1 MDLNEIANNSRNY
14 NFHSHTQYCDGH
26 APMEDFVIAAIAEG
40 VSDYGFSPH
49 SPIPFPSTCNMAA
62 DDVPHYLAEVDRLR
76 GIYGDKIR
84 LYASMEID
92 YISPEWNAS
101 TPYFSALPLDY
112 RLSSVHFVPC
122 DDFYVD
128 IDGRFENFRKKMS
141 DFFADDIRHV
151 VKLFYE
157 QSIRMVEIGGF
168 DIIGHFDKIGYNAS
182 LFHEG
187 IEDEQF
193 YQSLV
198 GDLIDL
204 IISKDLIVE
213 INTKALE
220 RSGRLFPSRRYWQR
234 LVEAGVGIVV
244 NSDCHDPHLI
254 NSGRNEAIKEY
265 KALLENFN
273 INSHK
278 ASAL

>member
-1 MDLNEIANNSRNY
+1 
-14 NFHSHTQYCDGH
+14 
-26 APMEDFVIAAIAEG
+26 
-40 VSDYGFSPH
+40 
-49 SPIPFPSTCNMAA
+49 
-62 DDVPHYLAEVDRLR
+62 
-76 GIYGDKIR
+76 
-84 LYASMEID
+84 
-92 YISPEWNAS
+92 
-101 TPYFSALPLDY
+101 
-112 RLSSVHFVPC
+112 
-122 DDFYVD
+122 
-128 IDGRFENFRKKMS
+128 
-141 DFFADDIRHV
+141 
-151 VKLFYE
+151 
-157 QSIRMVEIGGF
+157 MVEIGGF
-168 DIIGHFDKIGYNAS
+168 DIIGHFDKIGHNAS

-234 LVEAGVGIVV
+234 LVDAGVGIVV

-265 KALLENFN
+265 KVLLENCN
-273 INSHK
+273 INPHK